1 MDGFALVTMM
11 IGERPLSTY
20 QEAQTHDR
28 IEEGYIHLTIV
39 ELTHG
44 EKADVSLHVFHR
56 KTHGKLTVHPH
67 KIKCIQGEH
76 V

>member
-28 IEEGYIHLTIV
+28 IEEGYIHLSIV

-44 EKADVSLHVFHR
+44 EKADVSLHVFHSKNTW
-56 KTHGKLTVHPH
+56 KTYCAPT
-67 KIKCIQGEH
+67 
-76 V
+76 